1 MYAGNRRLSASALLV
16 SVAIACVGGLLL
28 FGYGNAAGQGPLQPG
43 NAAPADGAMGS
54 SSPAAEIGRCE
65 PASSVKEGLLNH
77 FFGQYSNVGC
87 TRAAPDDGRFQ
98 WTAGA
103 GAVGFTS
110 SASGV
115 TFSMSK
121 KPRTIHCASAS
132 GTGEY
137 TGDTGVI
144 VRFTFTNCASGPF
157 ACHGNAQP
165 PGVIVSS
172 LLGGEVGL
180 LNAADGQ
187 VGVELAPIS
196 ASEPD
201 FADFECPIPVQLKGA
216 VVGKIPK
223 IDRMSTAI
231 RFRFSVKNGVQKYAG
246 LEGHEPA
253 LLTLTA
259 GTGENAR
266 TEAAGLRMLASEN
279 SEEAVEVRASSY

>member
-1 MYAGNRRLSASALLV
+1 MYAGNRRSRASSLIV
-16 SVAIACVGGLLL
+16 SIAIACVAGLLL
-28 FGYGNAAGQGPLQPG
+28 FGYGKAAGQGPLRPG
-43 NAAPADGAMGS
+43 NAAPADGAAGS
-54 SSPAAEIGRCE
+54 SSPAAEIGRCA
-65 PASSVKEGLLNH
+65 PARSVKEGRSNY
-77 FFGQYSNVGC
+77 FFGQYANAGC

-115 TFSMSK
+115 AFSMTK
-121 KPRTIHCASAS
+121 KPRIHCAAAS
-132 GTGEY
+132 GAGEY
-137 TGDTGVI
+137 TGDSGVI
-144 VRFTFTNCASGPF
+144 VRFTFTNCASGRF
-157 ACHGNAQP
+157 ACHGSAQP

-180 LNAADGQ
+180 LNAAEGQ
-187 VGVELAPIS
+187 VGVELAPIN

-201 FADFECPIPVQLKGA
+201 FADFECPIPVQLKGS
-216 VVGKIPK
+216 VVGKIPNF
-223 IDRMSTAI
+223 DRMSTAI

-266 TEAAGLRMLASEN
+266 TETAGLRMLAAEN